1 MDLREF
7 VDELATDIQTEAESS
22 LRSDREVFV
31 NYVSDVLIEFGEIS
45 DFEYAYFEHTIKN
58 KRILIDGYSFDAVQ
72 GELALLVAQYE
83 GFTEESNLLKADID
97 KLAGQALNFVSFQ
110 ETIRSDYEES
120 SSAWTLADNL
130 YYLWKN
136 VKRVKIIVITD
147 QSVSKTIKKIA
158 SDDYED
164 RTVNY
169 SVWGIERLYEVSL
182 SRNNRETT
190 QIEFNKYG
198 IKGLQAI
205 QANIEKTSDYRAY
218 MTIINGSVLADI
230 YNDYGAALLE
240 GNVRSFLMNRGKINR
255 GIQAT
260 IVNNPNMFFAY
271 NNGIAATASNIEY
284 EETSGIT
291 MITKIDNL
299 QIVNGG
305 QTTASIFNVKHVEKK
320 ATAHNVFVPMK
331 LSVISNEDDAEEIIQ
346 KISRHANTQNRVSA
360 ADFFSNS
367 KFHRIIENISR
378 NTIAPATDGAQ
389 FGTFWFYERAR
400 GQYNQEMLKMTV
412 AQKKAF
418 KLKNPKNQIITK
430 TDLAK
435 YYHSFKQ
442 RPDFVSQGAQNNF
455 TKFADTIERSLPT
468 QVHQYNKSFFIEMV
482 TIGIIFKHLE
492 KLVSNSDW
500 YQNAFRA
507 NIVTYSI
514 AYLFYLIETEY
525 PNKVLNFNQIWFA
538 QNVPEYLNYEFG
550 PITLKIF
557 KELTFEE
564 SSRTKNITE
573 WAKKKEAWEAVKKN
587 VNHKLS
593 SETIRNL
600 VDADAYLISKKEA
613 KKEQKEIVAVNDQIE
628 VVEYGAEFWKRVHY
642 FGLKNKMISGVE
654 NDILKIASILK
665 NDKVPSEKQS
675 KILLDLLE
683 RLRNQGFN

>member
-7 VDELATDIQTEAESS
+7 VDELATDIQTEALSS
-22 LRSDREVFV
+22 MRSDRAVFV
-31 NYVSDVLIEFGEIS
+31 NYVSDILVEFGEIS
-45 DFEYAYFEHTIKN
+45 DFEYAQFEQTIKN
-58 KRILIDGYSFDAVQ
+58 KKIQLDGYSFDALQ

-83 GFTEESNLLKADID
+83 NFTEESNLLKADID
-97 KLAGQALNFVSFQ
+97 KLARQAINFLSFQ
-110 ETIRSDYEES
+110 ETIRSEFEQS
-120 SSAWTLADNL
+120 TSAWTLADSL
-130 YYLWKN
+130 HYLWKN

-158 SDDYED
+158 SDAYEG

-169 SVWGIERLYEVSL
+169 SVWGIERLHEVSL
-182 SRNNRETT
+182 SRNNREMTE
-190 QIEFNKYG
+190 IEFQNYG

-205 QANIEKTSDYRAY
+205 QANIENTSDYKAY

-255 GIQAT
+255 GIQGT
-260 IVNNPNMFFAY
+260 IINNPNMFFAY
-271 NNGIAATASNIEY
+271 NNGIAATASKIEY
-284 EETSGIT
+284 EETNGIII
-291 MITKIDNL
+291 ITKIDNL

-320 ATAHNVFVPMK
+320 SNANNVFVPMK
-331 LSVISNEDDAEEIIQ
+331 LSVISNEEQAEEIIQ

-367 KFHRIIENISR
+367 KFHRIVENISR
-378 NTIAPATDGAQ
+378 NTIAPAIEGAQ

-435 YYHSFKQ
+435 YYYSYYQ
-442 RPDFVSQGAQNNF
+442 RPDFVSQGAQTNF
-455 TKFADTIERSLPT
+455 TKFADAIEKSLPT
-468 QVHQYNKSFFIEMV
+468 QEHQYNKSFFIEMV
-482 TIGIIFKHLE
+482 SIGIIFKHLE

-514 AYLFYLIETEY
+514 AYLIYLIEREY
-525 PNKVLNFNQIWFA
+525 PDKVLNFNQIWFA
-538 QNVPEYLNYEFG
+538 QNVPAYLNYEFG

-557 KELTFEE
+557 KEITFEE
-564 SSRTKNITE
+564 ATRTKNITE
-573 WAKKKEAWEAVKKN
+573 WAKRKEAWEAVKRN
-587 VNHKLS
+587 VKHKLS
-593 SETIRNL
+593 SETVNNL
-600 VDADAYLISKKEA
+600 LDAKVYLESKIES
-613 KKEQKEIVAVNDQIE
+613 KKEQKANVAVNHQIE
-628 VVEYGAEFWKRVHY
+628 VVNYGAVFWKRVHQ
-642 FGLKNKMISGVE
+642 FALETKSIIGIE
-654 NDILKIASILK
+654 NDVLSIASIMSGNK
-665 NDKVPSEKQS
+665 IPSEKQS
-675 KILLDLLE
+675 EMLLKILE
-683 RLRNQGFN
+683 RIKNEGFN

>member
-7 VDELATDIQTEAESS
+7 VDELATDIQTEAVSS
-22 LRSDREVFV
+22 MRSDRAVFV
-31 NYVSDVLIEFGEIS
+31 NYVSDILVEFGEIS
-45 DFEYAYFEHTIKN
+45 DFEYAQFEQTIKN
-58 KRILIDGYSFDAVQ
+58 KKIQLDGYAFDGLQ

-83 GFTEESNLLKADID
+83 NFTEETNLLKADID
-97 KLAGQALNFVSFQ
+97 KLARQAINFLSFK
-110 ETIRSDYEES
+110 ETIRSEFEES
-120 SSAWTLADNL
+120 TSAWTLADNL

-158 SDDYED
+158 SDAYEG

-169 SVWGIERLYEVSL
+169 SVWGIERLHEVSL
-182 SRNNRETT
+182 SRNNREMTE
-190 QIEFNKYG
+190 IEFEKYG

-205 QANIEKTSDYRAY
+205 QANIENTSDYRAY
-218 MTIINGSVLADI
+218 ITIINGSVLADI

-255 GIQAT
+255 GIQGT

-271 NNGIAATASNIEY
+271 NNGIAATASKIEF
-284 EETSGIT
+284 EETNGIT
-291 MITKIDNL
+291 IITKIDNL

-320 ATAHNVFVPMK
+320 SNANNVFVPMK
-331 LSVISNEDDAEEIIQ
+331 LSVISNEEEAEEIIQ

-378 NTIAPATDGAQ
+378 NTIAPAIEGAQ

-435 YYHSFKQ
+435 YYHSFHQ
-442 RPDFVSQGAQNNF
+442 RPDFVSQGAQTNF
-455 TKFADTIERSLPT
+455 TKFADIIEKSLPT
-468 QVHQYNKSFFIEMV
+468 QEHQYNKSFFIEMV
-482 TIGIIFKHLE
+482 SIGIIFKHLE

-514 AYLFYLIETEY
+514 SYLFFLIESEY
-525 PNKVLNFNQIWFA
+525 PDKVLNFNQIWFT
-538 QNVPEYLNYEFG
+538 QNVPAYLNFEFG

-564 SSRTKNITE
+564 STRTKNITE
-573 WAKKKEAWEAVKKN
+573 WAKRKEAWEAVKRN
-587 VNHKLS
+587 VKHSLS
-593 SETIRNL
+593 SETVNNL
-600 VDADAYLISKKEA
+600 LDAKAYLNSKIES
-613 KKEQKEIVAVNDQIE
+613 KKEQKANVAVTKQIE
-628 VVEYGAEFWKRVHY
+628 VFNYGPAFWRKAHQ
-642 FGLKNKMISGVE
+642 FALEGKSITGIE
-654 NDILKIASILK
+654 NNVLSIASVMSGTKI
-665 NDKVPSEKQS
+665 PSEKQS
-675 KILLDLLE
+675 EMLLQILE
-683 RLRNQGFN
+683 RLKNEGFN

>member
-1 MDLREF
+1 MELREF

-31 NYVSDVLIEFGEIS
+31 NYVSDILIEFGELS

-58 KRILIDGYSFDAVQ
+58 KRILLDGYSYEVVQ
-72 GELALLVAQYE
+72 GELVLLVAQYE
-83 GFTEESNLLKADID
+83 GFTEQTNLLKADID
-97 KLAGQALNFVSFQ
+97 KFARQALNFVNFK
-110 ETIRSDYEES
+110 ETIRSEYEES
-120 SSAWTLADNL
+120 SSAWTLADSL

-136 VKRVKIIVITD
+136 VKRIKIIVITD

-158 SDDYED
+158 SDDFEG

-169 SVWGIERLYEVSL
+169 SVWGIERLHEVSL
-182 SRNNRETT
+182 SRNNREMTE
-190 QIEFNKYG
+190 IEFEKYG

-205 QANIEKTSDYRAY
+205 QANIENSHEYKAY

-255 GIQAT
+255 GIQTT
-260 IVNNPNMFFAY
+260 IITNPNMFFAY
-271 NNGIAATASNIEY
+271 NNGIAATASSIEY
-284 EETSGIT
+284 EESNGVTL
-291 MITKIDNL
+291 ITKINNL

-320 ATAHNVFVPMK
+320 ATAGNVFVPMK
-331 LSVISNEDDAEEIIQ
+331 LSVISNEEQAEEIIQ

-378 NTIAPATDGAQ
+378 STIAPAIDGAQ

-400 GQYNQEMLKMTV
+400 GQYNQEMLKMTA
-412 AQKKAF
+412 AQKAAF
-418 KLKNPKNQIITK
+418 KLKNPKTQIITK

-435 YYHSFKQ
+435 YYHSFNQK
-442 RPDFVSQGAQNNF
+442 PDFVSQGAQTNF
-455 TKFADTIERSLPT
+455 TKFADAIERSLPV
-468 QVHQYNKSFFIEMV
+468 QEHQYNKSFFIEMV
-482 TIGIIFKHLE
+482 VIGIIFKHLE
-492 KLVSNSDW
+492 KLVSKSDW

-514 AYLFYLIETEY
+514 AYLFYLIETDY
-525 PNKVLNFNQIWFA
+525 PDKVFNFNQVWFA
-538 QNVPEYLNYEFG
+538 QSLPVYLNYEFG

-564 SSRTKNITE
+564 STRTKNITE
-573 WAKKKEAWEAVKKN
+573 WAKKKEAWDAVKRN
-587 VNHKLS
+587 VKHKLS
-593 SETIRNL
+593 NETVNNL
-600 VDADAYLISKKEA
+600 MDAEAYLDSKSES
-613 KKEQKEIVAVNDQIE
+613 KKEQKANVAVDHQIE
-628 VVEYGAEFWKRVHY
+628 VVNYGADFWKRVHQ
-642 FGLKNKMISGVE
+642 FALEGKSITGIE
-654 NDILKIASILK
+654 NNVLSIASIMSGNK
-665 NDKVPSEKQS
+665 IPSEKQS
-675 KILLDLLE
+675 QMLLQLLD
-683 RLRNQGFN
+683 RLKNEGFN